1 MSTSLLFPGR
11 VVKAGDTDQV
21 IVRAIQRRLH
31 EVGCGPLIE
40 SGVFDSTTKNAV
52 ELFQARFPDTDD
64 SPLTID
70 GKVGP
75 LTWAALFGAQAVSV
89 VSEVTDPLLTR
100 VLEVA
105 SSQIGVIEQPS
116 GSNRGPEVDMYLRTV
131 GLDPTADSFAW
142 CVAFVYWCFQQA
154 ANAFQQSN
162 PMIKTAGVLDH
173 WHKAGQQGVLR
184 ILADQATDNPVLV
197 KPGQIFVI
205 STSGGRGHTGFVKMV
220 RGGKLITIEGNTNSG
235 GSREGVG
242 VFQRDSR
249 KIAQI
254 NEGFIDYSRG

>member
-1 MSTSLLFPGR
+1 
-11 VVKAGDTDQV
+11 VVKIGDADLAT
-21 IVRAIQRRLH
+21 VRAIQHRLN
-31 EVGCGPLIE
+31 EVGCGPLTE
-40 SGVFDSTTKNAV
+40 NGVFDPSTKSAV
-52 ELFQARFPDTDD
+52 ELFQARFPDAEG

-89 VSEVTDPLLTR
+89 VSEVADPLLAR

-105 SSQIGVIEQPS
+105 RSQIGVMEQPP
-116 GSNRGPEVDMYLRTV
+116 GSNHGPEVDNYLRAV
-131 GLDPTADSFAW
+131 GLNPTGGGFAW
-142 CVAFVYWCFQQA
+142 CVAFVYWCFKQA
-154 ANAFQQSN
+154 ADALQQPN

-173 WHKAGQQGVLR
+173 WRKAGQQGIRR
-184 ILADQATDNPVLV
+184 ILADQATDNPVFV

-205 STSGGRGHTGFVKMV
+205 STGGGQGHTGLVELVK
-220 RGGKLITIEGNTNSG
+220 GGKLTTIEGNTNNG

-242 VFQRDSR
+242 VFRRDSR
-249 KIAQI
+249 KITQI